1 MIQNLKLTNVYQRTV
16 DASDKYRI
24 ILHEGGS
31 RCFGKNTKVRM
42 FNGKLK
48 NIQDIVKGD
57 LVMGSDGV
65 TAREV
70 LETHKGFDDLYLVRQ
85 NRGVDYVTTGEHLL
99 VLKQTR
105 GFERKVA
112 IDGFKS
118 SEKRKH
124 IRLPIPK
131 DNKIEI
137 RVDEYLNKS
146 KRFQRSYSGI
156 KQNKL
161 EFKGGRLPIDP
172 YYLGLWLGDGTSARY
187 YEIATGDVEI
197 LDYLKKIARK
207 YGSEI
212 KQIGNCT
219 YNIECIRNGKFISKW
234 KEVGNS
240 FRELGL
246 INNKHI
252 PDSYLYGKYKDR
264 LKLLAGIID
273 SDGFKSKRNTLCI
286 TMTNKRL
293 MEDIYELVR
302 ITGFWSNGIRKHVAK
317 MKRKDG
323 SIYEVDS
330 YRIEFNCSDF
340 VELNRYIKIPRKRV
354 FKGCSREYSNT
365 KVSVCKVG
373 RGEYYGFSLS
383 DNPEFLLEDGTV
395 VHNSSKTW
403 SIFFF
408 FILKAMQ
415 GEVFNLTIARS
426 KLTWVKD
433 SLLADF
439 EEICSTFN
447 YPVTPDI
454 NVKRQDQRYKIK
466 GATFLFAGLDD
477 TKKIHG
483 MKRTHLW
490 LNEGMEIAKKDFD
503 QLEMRT
509 EGIIIIDYN
518 PYDDQHWIFDLQK
531 RDDVI
536 TIHSTMLD
544 NPFLP
549 DSIIRKIKSYEPTE
563 ENIKNGTADSY
574 MWEVYGLGKKAR
586 LQGAIYNNWDIVD
599 KIPPEAKF
607 IGYGLDFG
615 YTNDPSAL
623 VELYMKDNELYWNEI
638 LYERGLLNEDIAYK
652 MGYLIPDKNQY
663 IYADSS
669 EPKSIEV
676 IRRKGFNI
684 RGADKGQHSVVFG
697 IDLLKGYKMHI
708 TKKSINLENE
718 LRKYKWAED
727 KVGNSLNIPVDANNH
742 LCDAMRYIGIMTLT
756 KNKPRVFT
764 NKPSAFR

>member
-1 MIQNLKLTNVYQRTV
+1 MEATRVLKETIQKAQ
-16 DASDKYRI
+16 KYKVI
-24 ILHEGGS
+24 CHEGGS

-112 IDGFKS
+112 INGFKS

-323 SIYEVDS
+323 SVYEVDS
-330 YRIEFNCSDF
+330 YRLEINCNDF
-340 VELNRYIKIPRKRV
+340 SELNKYIKIPRKRV
-354 FKGCSREYSNT
+354 FKSCSREYSNT

-383 DNPEFLLEDGTV
+383 DNPEFLLEDGTI

-403 SIFFF
+403 SIFQFF
-408 FILKAMQ
+408 LLKALA
-415 GEVFNLTIARS
+415 GENITITIVRD
-426 KLTWVKD
+426 KLSWIKSTLLKD
-433 SLLADF
+433 FQEMVEKYGIAVYPEININRADQVY
-439 EEICSTFN
+439 N
-447 YPVTPDI
+447 I
-454 NVKRQDQRYKIK
+454 N
-466 GATFLFAGLDD
+466 GSEFAFYGLDYAEKLHGRKQD
-477 TKKIHG
+477 WSWINETMEVGKKH
-483 MKRTHLW
+483 
-490 LNEGMEIAKKDFD
+490 FD

-509 EGIIIIDYN
+509 AVGMILDYN
-518 PYDDQHWIFDLQK
+518 PYDDMHWVFDLQK
-531 RDDVI
+531 RPDVGVI
-536 TIHSTMLD
+536 KSTMLD
-544 NPFLP
+544 NPFL
-549 DSIIRKIKSYEPTE
+549 DKSIIDKIKSYEPTE
-563 ENIKNGTADSY
+563 ENIKNGTADNY
-574 MWEVYGLGKKAR
+574 MWEVYGKGEKAR
-586 LQGAIYNNWDIVD
+586 LIGAVFTNWDVV
-599 KIPPEAKF
+599 KEIPSEAKF
-607 IGYGLDFG
+607 LGYGMDFG
-615 YTNDPSAL
+615 YTNDPTAL
-623 VELYMKDNELYWNEI
+623 VAMYMMDNEPYFEEIIYRTGMTNQDIVNECKVLGI
-638 LYERGLLNEDIAYK
+638 DRLAE
-652 MGYLIPDKNQY
+652 

-669 EPKSIEV
+669 EPKSIEE
-676 IRRKGFNI
+676 IRRCGYNI
-684 RGADKGQHSVVFG
+684 RGAIKGQDSVMYG
-697 IDLLKGYKMHI
+697 IDLLKQYKFHI
-708 TKKSINLENE
+708 TEKSRNLELELRRYKYMEDKLGNSIN
-718 LRKYKWAED
+718 R
-727 KVGNSLNIPVDANNH
+727 PVDAFNH
-742 LCDAMRYIGIMTLT
+742 GIDALRYIATVKLSKKPELQFIKRGVLGI
-756 KNKPRVFT
+756 
-764 NKPSAFR
+764 